1 VKDFALLEGTGEET
15 RRAIYVD
22 GGYAE
27 QNPDWHQGDSPWK
40 AQQILKM
47 IRRAGLKF
55 QSVCEIGC
63 GAGAILANLQKSN
76 PECSFSGY
84 EISPQAF
91 QLAAS
96 KSNQGLRFFQE
107 SRPAPG
113 QVFDLVLV
121 IDVMEH
127 VEDCFDFLRK
137 LQPHG
142 RDFILHIPLDLSV
155 LSVLR
160 EWPLMKRRR
169 GVGHLHYFTKATALA
184 TLEDAG
190 YQVRDYFYTK
200 IEDAHL
206 PLKTRI
212 FRWLPSAILSQV
224 LSPDSIARIFGEY
237 SLMVLASRAAET
249 TDSSTQVVK

>member
-1 VKDFALLEGTGEET
+1 MSELTAIESSTAISSDAL
-15 RRAIYVD
+15 YVE

-27 QNPDWHQGDSPWK
+27 RNPDWHQGDSPWK
-40 AQQILKM
+40 ALQIRKM
-47 IRRAGLKF
+47 IERGGLKP

-63 GAGAILANLQKSN
+63 GAGGILVELQKSN
-76 PECSFSGY
+76 PSGSFAGY

-96 KSNQGLRFFQE
+96 KANPELTFFQE
-107 SRPAPG
+107 MRPEPG
-113 QVFDLVLV
+113 QCFDLMLV
-121 IDVMEH
+121 IDVIEH

-142 RDFILHIPLDLSV
+142 KNFIFHIPLDLSV

-169 GVGHLHYFTKATALA
+169 GVGHIHYFSKATALA

-190 YQVRDYFYTK
+190 YHVRDFFYTN
-200 IEDAHL
+200 IEGARAEQKS
-206 PLKTRI
+206 LKTRI
-212 FRWLPSAILSQV
+212 CRDLPSAIISSV
-224 LSPDSIARIFGEY
+224 LSEDSAIRIFGEQ
-237 SLMVLASRAAET
+237 SLMVLASGPSNAPRY
-249 TDSSTQVVK
+249 K